1 MPSRFSDKM
10 FGPAKQMAKAG
21 RFGDTILAH
30 INPQE
35 AALLKARGGSGTTN
49 PVTGALEFAT
59 REEFDPD
66 FYIANNPDVAAAG
79 YGTGEGQMDPF
90 DHYNTFINEGS
101 ETRAANFDERQQQ
114 DLGAFTGVFDP
125 DYYLSQNQDVADA
138 LSGGLLG
145 DITTARGHFDV
156 FGQKE
161 KRTGNQ
167 TQQNLKDA
175 GFEGTF
181 GGGQFGG
188 QSQFARERAVN
199 FSGRASDEQPDN
211 PDPMALANSRFLNS
225 DQNNL
230 RADLAGSGEGFFDL
244 LGNTSTMLTPDL
256 MSTLEGRELAI
267 NTGYT
272 GGFQPGT
279 LNAFRGDY
287 SDLDNDPETTFTAAN
302 TSNISTAGINIS
314 PIRDALRELGY
325 EGEFGAGGTD
335 AFVEEQLG
343 EFLLN
348 DAGNL
353 TDNLRNIRTEKAQK
367 DASDAQQKALTDAIA
382 LLAGATS
389 GSTTSDLT
397 VDPPSGIDVDT
408 GVDAGVVTV
417 DPIDF
422 DTPTQTPDGVSFTN
436 TQDTVFD
443 PFTGTFRRTRINPFT
458 GALEYLPDNPRAF
471 SQNISPLR
479 RGGFGDLIVV

>member
-59 REEFDPD
+59 REEFDPE
-66 FYIANNPDVAAAG
+66 FYLANNPDVAAAG
-79 YGTGEGQMDPF
+79 YGTGEGQIDPF
-90 DHYNTFINEGS
+90 DHYNTFVNEGT

-125 DYYLSQNQDVADA
+125 EYYLQNNQDVADA

-156 FGQKE
+156 FGQRE

-175 GFEGTF
+175 GFEGMF

-188 QSQFARERAVN
+188 QSQFATERAGL
-199 FSGRASDEQPDN
+199 FDDRD
-211 PDPMALANSRFLNS
+211 LLN
-225 DQNNL
+225 DAGTNL
-230 RADLAGSGEGFFDL
+230 SSSIMGSGEGAFDL
-244 LGNTSTMLTPDL
+244 LGSTSSTLNPDL
-256 MSTLEGRELAI
+256 FETLDDRGLAVD
-267 NTGYT
+267 TGYT

-279 LNAFRGDY
+279 VDSFRTDY
-287 SDLDNDPETTFTAAN
+287 TDMDDDPDTAFTAAN
-302 TSNISTAGINIS
+302 TSNINTAGMDIT

-335 AFVEEQLG
+335 AFVEEKLG

-353 TDNLRNIRTEKAQK
+353 NDNLRNIRTEKAQK

-382 LLAGATS
+382 ALLASATS

-397 VDPPSGIDVDT
+397 VAPPSGTDVDT
-408 GVDAGVVTV
+408 GVDTGVVTV

>member
-1 MPSRFSDKM
+1 M

-79 YGTGEGQMDPF
+79 YGTGEGQIDPF
-90 DHYNTFINEGS
+90 DHYNTYVNQGT
-101 ETRAANFDERQQQ
+101 ETRAANFDKRQQQ
-114 DLGAFTGVFDP
+114 DLGAFTGVFDSE
-125 DYYLSQNQDVADA
+125 YYLQNNQDVADA

-145 DITTARGHFDV
+145 DITTARGHFDA
-156 FGQKE
+156 FGREE
-161 KRTGNQ
+161 KRTGNT
-167 TQQNLKDA
+167 TQQELKDA
-175 GFEGTF
+175 GFTGRF
-181 GGGQFGG
+181 GGNQFGG
-188 QSQFARERAVN
+188 QSDFAINRRN
-199 FSGRASDEQPDN
+199 MLSGNTMGTGPGASTN
-211 PDPMALANSRFLNS
+211 FLNE
-225 DQNNL
+225 DMTNL
-230 RADLAGSGEGFFDL
+230 RSDIIGAGEGAFDL
-244 LGNTSTMLTPDL
+244 IGGTQL
-256 MSTLEGRELAI
+256 MQADPLVETLQDRVTAVD
-267 NTGYT
+267 TGYT

-279 LNAFRGDY
+279 VDAFRGDY
-287 SDLDNDPETTFTAAN
+287 SDMDSDPDTAFTAAN
-302 TSNISTAGINIS
+302 TSNISTAGMDIA
-314 PIRDALRELGY
+314 PIRNALRELGY

-382 LLAGATS
+382 ALLGGATS
-389 GSTTSDLT
+389 DSTTSDLT
-397 VDPPSGIDVDT
+397 VAPPSGTDVDT